1 MEKQVNYK
9 EWHEEIYQTEFPGK
23 SKARNEFEK
32 SGKIP
37 KNSEVS
43 EMSDETYQEI
53 LAALA
58 VSDNYIRKENEKF
71 FNEQEKSR
79 HGEHITF
86 PGSSLHTE
94 SSLSL
99 QAKRKVSPPLVTT
112 PSPTMT
118 TRAPMVKKTFMGEVN
133 KLKDEGL
140 ETDVAMMKVV
150 RDHPELHEQYLKGEN

>member
-53 LAALA
+53 LATLA
-58 VSDNYIRKENEKF
+58 ASDNYIRKENEKF

-79 HGEHITF
+79 HGEHRTF
-86 PGSSLHTE
+86 SGSSIHTE
-94 SSLSL
+94 SSLSI
-99 QAKRKVSPPLVTT
+99 QPKKKVSPPLVTT
-112 PSPTMT
+112 PTPTMT
-118 TRAPMVKKTFMGEVN
+118 TRAPIVKKTFMSEVGR
-133 KLKDEGL
+133 LKDEGL

-150 RDHPELHEQYLKGEN
+150 RENPELHQAYLEGGN